1 MCCRR
6 RSISTIGIANASVLP
21 EPVHAST
28 VWLLPLLKVVSLL
41 SANARSASA
50 LCLPMTAYLARFAA
64 LGGGPSTR
72 FLLVDG
78 LPLCRFCEISLSAFF
93 GLPAPLGV
101 LERVLST
108 FVL

>member
-1 MCCRR
+1 M
-6 RSISTIGIANASVLP
+6 LP
-21 EPVHAST
+21 PPQHLDDRDRERQRLAGAST
-28 VWLLPLLKVVSLL
+28 RLDCVALAALEGRQL

-93 GLPAPLGV
+93 GLPAP
-101 LERVLST
+101 
-108 FVL
+108 